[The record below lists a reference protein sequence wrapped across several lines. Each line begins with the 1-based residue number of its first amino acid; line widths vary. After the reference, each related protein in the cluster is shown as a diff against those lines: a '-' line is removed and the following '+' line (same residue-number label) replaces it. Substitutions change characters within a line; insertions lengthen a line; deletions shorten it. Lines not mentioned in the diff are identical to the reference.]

1 MTKTW
6 TQYLQEA
13 GAQIENNT
21 VIHFGRT
28 QEEIQQAQHG
38 DIITDLSHFGLIKV
52 TGDDAEKLLQGQFT
66 NDVRQVTAEK
76 NQLSA
81 WCTHKGRM
89 LVSFRLFKRSDAYYL
104 LLPQDSVASTIKR
117 LQMYILRTAVK
128 LEEVSD
134 SLLRIGIAGSHST
147 QILTECLGDAP
158 PSEVDGSLT
167 IDKITVLQ
175 IPGNRPRYIVFSET
189 PQDLWQCA
197 TKTARQAGAAAWQL
211 LDILAGL
218 PQIVPATA
226 EAFVPQMV
234 NFHAIGGVSFKK
246 GCYTG
251 QEVVARMQ
259 YLGSL
264 KRRMYLARIDTN
276 SIPQPGD
283 ALYITHSEESVGKIA
298 NAVTLPEGGA
308 IILAVIKISHAKTDE
323 IHWQNQQGEILQ
335 CLELPYLLEG

>member
-1 MTKTW
+1 MQTW
-6 TQYLQEA
+6 THYLQQA

-21 VIHFGRT
+21 VIHFG
-28 QEEIQQAQHG
+28 QAKEEIEQAQHG

-66 NDVRQVTAEK
+66 NDVRQVTAGK
-76 NQLSA
+76 NQLNA
-81 WCTHKGRM
+81 WCSHKGRI
-89 LVSFRLFKRSDAYYL
+89 LTSFRLFKRDDAYYL
-104 LLPQDSVASTIKR
+104 LLPQDSVAFTIKR

-134 SLLRIGIAGSHST
+134 SLFRIGIAGNHSA
-147 QILTECLGDAP
+147 QILTECLGKTP
-158 PSEVDGSLT
+158 PSGVDSSWT
-167 IDKITVLQ
+167 TDKITVLQ
-175 IPGNRPRYIVFSET
+175 IPGTRPRYLVFSET

-197 TKTARQAGAAAWQL
+197 TKTAHQAGAAAWQL

-218 PQIVPATA
+218 PQIVPVTA

-234 NFHAIGGVSFKK
+234 NFHAIGGVNFKK

-264 KRRMYLARIDTN
+264 KRCMYLARIDTD

-283 ALYITHSEESVGKIA
+283 ALYITNSEDSVGKIV
-298 NAVTLPEGGA
+298 NAVALPERGA
-308 IILAVIKISHAKTDE
+308 MVLAVIKIHHAKTDE

-335 CLELPYLLEG
+335 LLELPYLLET